1 MLLSKI
7 LVRPGKISSNI
18 SLITRKNLLIWKP
31 LLRKPL
37 QSLEPCLWLVD
48 RFFRI
53 SIYIFFPLLVQLMF
67 LVVANDQLPLARQG
81 YSQVVIA
88 DQQILFTTQN
98 MSTSVV
104 SPPPL
109 PPVVDRR
116 VFSLKAVDSLSIYS
130 IDQSSHFYPVASRAG
145 RIITA
150 HLLQNRTHVQQRIF
164 VARCELCGVG
174 HFY

>member
-1 MLLSKI
+1 MLLSQDF
-7 LVRPGKISSNI
+7 GKTWENKLRFISLIIGKNI
-18 SLITRKNLLIWKP
+18 SLETIQIFPVPLVWLVNRIFQNFNLL
-31 LLRKPL
+31 
-37 QSLEPCLWLVD
+37 
-48 RFFRI
+48 
-53 SIYIFFPLLVQLMF
+53 FFPLLVQLMF

-109 PPVVDRR
+109 PPVVVRRR

-130 IDQSSHFYPVASRAG
+130 IDQSSHFYPVASRVG

-164 VARCELCGVG
+164 VAGCELCGVG